1 MPYTKEQLKNNEY
14 YERVIEAARRE
25 QKTWGW
31 VDWRTKETRSYDGNR
46 KIEGS

>member
-25 QKTWGW
+25 QINTF
-31 VDWRTKETRSYDGNR
+31 VKE
-46 KIEGS
+46 